1 MTQFKDD
8 EILRQK
14 MQDIVE
20 ECMGESPSFCVAT
33 CPLHIDVKGYVGKI
47 ADGDFREALAII
59 RKDLPFPGTLGRI
72 CAHPC
77 EEKCKQNEEGEPL
90 AVQQLKRFA
99 ANYDSEFEWDI
110 SIEGNEKPQKV
121 AIIGAGPAGAMAAY
135 ILRKKGYAVTIFERL
150 PVVGGMMRV
159 GIPAYRLPREVID
172 FEYSI
177 LPLMGVTIHL
187 NTEIGKDIQ
196 FDDLLN
202 DYDTVFIAA
211 GAHKS
216 IMLDVPGKELEG
228 IEPGV
233 DFLRNVSLGEAQKV
247 GKKVVVIGGG
257 NVAIDVARSAVRKG
271 AEEVIMVCLEQ
282 KHEMPAHSWE
292 VEEAEEEGIKIIDGY
307 GIKQFL
313 GEGKVEKIDL
323 VKCVSLFDSE
333 GSFNPKY
340 SEEENLLLDTDM
352 VILAIGQGVESNFL
366 NGHSDILAPNGK
378 IKVDPITLQTTN
390 LKIFAGGDMVGRP
403 LIAIEAVAHGKKAA
417 ISIDKYFKDE
427 DLTIGREKEGTFE
440 TTLVREIKD
449 EEKGTIRTKV
459 KRIPIERRLTTFDE
473 VEVGF
478 TEKCAIHEATR
489 CLQCECK
496 LCMKECIMLN
506 EFCEYPKQLME
517 QTLAACCIDPLIPYS
532 CNMCNQC
539 TINCP
544 KEYKFSEIF
553 AQMRKDL
560 VKDGEGPLPQH
571 KPIYMHQKL
580 GFHPIFNIVKPD
592 LKAGYTKR
600 AFMPGCSLPSYSPKL
615 VGEILRY
622 LQKELPGTGAVLK
635 CCGKPTKALGLEKE
649 FRERY
654 SMLEDAFKQLEVE
667 EIIVACQSCY
677 SMITNMSPHLKVR
690 SLYEVLREI
699 GIPEEAKGI
708 GKGKVMALH
717 DSCVT
722 READEIH
729 DSVRFLMREM
739 GYKIEELP
747 HNRHNTRCCGFGGMV
762 VPANPDLAKRVMNRR
777 AAEAKS
783 EHMVTYCAA
792 CRESMTLGGK
802 KSLHLMDLMFDR
814 DWEKIGVPGL
824 QGPLNNWLNRY
835 KSKKEIKQSHIF

>member
-8 EILRQK
+8 AILRGK
-14 MQDIVE
+14 MESIVS
-20 ECMGESPSFCVAT
+20 ECMGESPAFCVAT

-47 ADGDFREALAII
+47 AEGDFREALAII
-59 RKDLPFPGTLGRI
+59 RKDLPFPGILGRI

-77 EEKCKQNEEGEPL
+77 EEKCKQNEEKEPL
-90 AVQQLKRFA
+90 AIQQLKRFA

-110 SIEGNEKPQKV
+110 NIEENQGQQKV

-135 ILRKKGYAVTIFERL
+135 ILRKKGYMVTIFEKL

-177 LPLMGVTIHL
+177 LPLMGVNIHL
-187 NTEIGKDIQ
+187 NTEIGKDIK
-196 FDDLLN
+196 FEDVLN
-202 DYDTVFIAA
+202 EYDAVFIAA

-216 IMLDVPGKELEG
+216 IMLNAPGKELEG

-233 DFLRNVSLGEAQKV
+233 SFLRNVSLDQPQNF
-247 GKKVVVIGGG
+247 GKKIVVIGGG

-292 VEEAEEEGIKIIDGY
+292 VEEAEEEGIKIINGY

-313 GEGKVEKIDL
+313 GDGKVAKIDL
-323 VKCVSLFDSE
+323 VKCVSLLDSE
-333 GSFNPKY
+333 GKFNPKY
-340 SEEENLLLDTDM
+340 CEEENLLIDTDM
-352 VILAIGQGVESNFL
+352 VILAIGQGVESEFL
-366 NGHSDILAPNGK
+366 NGYADILAPNGK
-378 IKVDPITLQTTN
+378 VIVDPITLQTTN
-390 LKIFAGGDMVGRP
+390 SKIFAGGDMIGRP
-403 LIAIEAVAHGKKAA
+403 LIAIEALAHGKKVA
-417 ISIDKYFKDE
+417 ISIDRYFKGE
-427 DLTIGREKEGTFE
+427 DLNINREKEGTFE
-440 TTLVREIKD
+440 TTLVRDIKD

-459 KRIPIERRLTTFDE
+459 RRIPIEKRMTTFDE
-473 VEVGF
+473 VEIGF

-571 KPIYMHQKL
+571 KPIYIHQKL

-649 FRERY
+649 FAERY

-677 SMITNMSPHLKVR
+677 SMITTMSPHLKVR

-699 GIPEEAKGI
+699 GIPEKAKGI

-722 READEIH
+722 RDADEIH
-729 DSVRFLMREM
+729 DSVRYLMREM

-762 VPANPDLAKRVMNRR
+762 VPANPDLAKRIMNRR

-792 CRESMTLGGK
+792 CRESMTMGGK
-802 KSLHLMDLMFDR
+802 KALHLMDLMFDR
-814 DWEKIGVPGL
+814 EWATKGVPGL
-824 QGPLNNWLNRY
+824 QSPLNNWMNRY
-835 KSKKEIKQSHIF
+835 KSKKEIKNSHI